1 METSTHARIKGFRQ
15 LFAFAIGGGGIQG
28 IIFAGGGGYGPP
40 DFPRDPPIL
49 YRFISNTI
57 SPFSITDKTQ
67 LYHI

>member
-49 YRFISNTI
+49 PVFKQYNFTI
-57 SPFSITDKTQ
+57 SHNK
-67 LYHI
+67 